1 MRYSGRYAIL
11 TAFLAGALIL
21 KFNNID
27 QAYEEVEPFRG
38 ASIQT
43 EIWNPLIA
51 DSVNQKEISLLVDAK
66 SYTSRDMNVFM
77 DDNLNLMIPV
87 KALRDSF
94 DCSAHIYHG
103 TELLV
108 EKYANEVTFPLN
120 KDEVTVN
127 SEKEEVSSGMS
138 QMCRSRHFP
147 TAWDTPIPG
156 TWRKI
161 PQLPQAASRAM

>member
-51 DSVNQKEISLLVDAK
+51 DSVNQKEIGG
-66 SYTSRDMNVFM
+66 R
-77 DDNLNLMIPV
+77 
-87 KALRDSF
+87 
-94 DCSAHIYHG
+94 
-103 TELLV
+103 
-108 EKYANEVTFPLN
+108 EVLYQQGYECFY
-120 KDEVTVN
+120 
-127 SEKEEVSSGMS
+127 G
-138 QMCRSRHFP
+138 
-147 TAWDTPIPG
+147 
-156 TWRKI
+156 
-161 PQLPQAASRAM
+161 

>member
-1 MRYSGRYAIL
+1 MRFS

-38 ASIQT
+38 ARIQT

-108 EKYANEVTFPLN
+108 GKIRQWS
-120 KDEVTVN
+120 D
-127 SEKEEVSSGMS
+127 VS
-138 QMCRSRHFP
+138 
-147 TAWDTPIPG
+147 AE
-156 TWRKI
+156 
-161 PQLPQAASRAM
+161 

>member
-51 DSVNQKEISLLVDAK
+51 DSVKPE
-66 SYTSRDMNVFM
+66 RDF
-77 DDNLNLMIPV
+77 
-87 KALRDSF
+87 ASGGR
-94 DCSAHIYHG
+94 
-103 TELLV
+103 
-108 EKYANEVTFPLN
+108 EVLYQQGYECFY
-120 KDEVTVN
+120 
-127 SEKEEVSSGMS
+127 G
-138 QMCRSRHFP
+138 
-147 TAWDTPIPG
+147 
-156 TWRKI
+156 
-161 PQLPQAASRAM
+161 

>member
-1 MRYSGRYAIL
+1 M
-11 TAFLAGALIL
+11 
-21 KFNNID
+21 
-27 QAYEEVEPFRG
+27 
-38 ASIQT
+38 
-43 EIWNPLIA
+43 
-51 DSVNQKEISLLVDAK
+51 DAK

-127 SEKEEVSSGMS
+127 SEKEEVSSGITAL
-138 QMCRSRHFP
+138 P
-147 TAWDTPIPG
+147 TRQGPPLPSG
-156 TWRKI
+156 Y
-161 PQLPQAASRAM
+161 PQ

>member
-77 DDNLNLMIPV
+77 DMI
-87 KALRDSF
+87 LS
-94 DCSAHIYHG
+94 
-103 TELLV
+103 
-108 EKYANEVTFPLN
+108 
-120 KDEVTVN
+120 
-127 SEKEEVSSGMS
+127 
-138 QMCRSRHFP
+138 
-147 TAWDTPIPG
+147 
-156 TWRKI
+156 
-161 PQLPQAASRAM
+161 